1 MLWDVI
7 LCTLLSLGILL
18 LLWCVTGVVLL
29 PLPRRQTI
37 LLEPERKDGWQ
48 LERQLRSFL
57 WLRAAGLSRGRVYVL
72 TDSLSRQAL
81 RELQAFTEQQTGFY
95 CITREELRK
104 RLEMELEHDGSGRTD
119 DPGNGA
125 ECAVSE
131 PGERI

>member
-18 LLWCVTGVVLL
+18 LLWCVTGFALL

-48 LERQLRSFL
+48 LERQLRALL
-57 WLRAAGLSRGRVYVL
+57 WLRAAGLSRGQVYVL

-81 RELQAFTEQQTGFY
+81 RELQAFTEQQTGVY

-104 RLEMELEHDGSGRTD
+104 RLEMELEHDGAGRTD